1 MIEGFGNGA
10 ADGRFE
16 LMASVDGIS
25 IGDGAADANLRKVF
39 EIEGASAIMRSN
51 GTENGFSA
59 DNVEISVA
67 EPSGGKVKF
76 TVTPK
81 VEGGKLPDCFFFKV
95 KMK

>member
-1 MIEGFGNGA
+1 MKENG
-10 ADGRFE
+10 E
-16 LMASVDGIS
+16 P
-25 IGDGAADANLRKVF
+25 DANLRKVF
-39 EIEGASAIMRSN
+39 EIEGTSAIMRSN

-59 DNVEISVA
+59 DNVEISAA

-81 VEGGKLPDCFFFKV
+81 VVGGKTPDSFFFKV

>member
-1 MIEGFGNGA
+1 
-10 ADGRFE
+10 
-16 LMASVDGIS
+16 
-25 IGDGAADANLRKVF
+25 
-39 EIEGASAIMRSN
+39 MRSN

-59 DNVEISVA
+59 DNVEISAA

-81 VEGGKLPDCFFFKV
+81 VEGGKTTDSFFFKV

>member
-1 MIEGFGNGA
+1 
-10 ADGRFE
+10 
-16 LMASVDGIS
+16 
-25 IGDGAADANLRKVF
+25 
-39 EIEGASAIMRSN
+39 MRSQ
-51 GTENGFSA
+51 GTEDGFSA

-81 VEGGKLPDCFFFKV
+81 VEGGKTSGSFFFKV